1 MDLESALDVAAALV
15 TPLVN
20 AGRIEALEEYFRT
33 LDAVTPED
41 VREAARQYLLESG
54 RTTILMTQGS

>member
-1 MDLESALDVAAALV
+1 MDLESALDIGAALIQ
-15 TPLVN
+15 PLVN
-20 AGRIEALEEYFRT
+20 TGRAEALEEHFRT

-41 VREAARQYLLESG
+41 VRTAARTYLVESG